1 MRRVQFNESGKTTRC
16 ICRQMRFKR
25 TVLEPCN
32 VTSMKLVDMYPR
44 VRKFC
49 SSVNV
54 YFEFHELVFLPP
66 EIISR
71 SLLPSIL
78 SYVSNILMQKDLL
91 DPSIEFDL
99 YGGAKIIYIPN

>member
-32 VTSMKLVDMYPR
+32 VTSMKLVDMYHR

-66 EIISR
+66 EKKKLIFVVF
-71 SLLPSIL
+71 LLQFVICEQYSDTTRFAEF
-78 SYVSNILMQKDLL
+78 KD
-91 DPSIEFDL
+91 
-99 YGGAKIIYIPN
+99 